1 MSEDNQICRFLG
13 ADTTRF
19 GNLQASGGEEKKGR
33 RSNGKMGMSRK
44 RVKNTT
50 PYSFSSKP
58 PLNWHSK

>member
-33 RSNGKMGMSRK
+33 RSNGKMGMSHGRELK
-44 RVKNTT
+44 ILLRIFFLAN
-50 PYSFSSKP
+50 
-58 PLNWHSK
+58 HH